1 MMDTGE
7 LLDFQRA
14 QLERWPMAAANF
26 KALEGVETKIFRGMP
41 FRWLRDLVSFAAQ
54 TARQSRWP

>member
-26 KALEGVETKIFRGMP
+26 KALEGVETKIFRGWGC
-41 FRWLRDLVSFAAQ
+41 RCGSAV
-54 TARQSRWP
+54 